1 MKKMNKLIILLILL
15 CVGQINSQTKLIGI
29 VKNNSTN
36 LPIENANITSNN
48 QLFATSTNSDGN
60 FELIIDNK
68 VKNTEIIVSCIG
80 YDSQTIVIDESKYFP
95 LIVNLNEKS
104 ILLEEVYV
112 VSVKNILDKALEK
125 YNQNYLLNPQYE
137 IYFKQVSTFD
147 GKIKRYAEGSGYLL
161 NKVNEDI
168 KIKPIKINKAIDNNY
183 QLNFLSENLITLKM
197 AFLQLNVKNML
208 MILSKNES
216 LFEIETKYTMYN
228 NLKVHKLIFTQ
239 NITTDKKNVI
249 TLLIEDK
256 NFAVINLDISGDRGN
271 GIDKINKLNDE
282 YSRIPYSSNGF
293 INFRQ
298 YNDKWIIDDLE
309 IGLDVEYNKSDNA
322 KIQNNN
328 ILKLYTTKLID
339 ETIKSSNNFDLT
351 KDLFGQKNNLE
362 NINNKEIEN
371 RIPKTEEEIQFMN
384 RNILKK

>member
-1 MKKMNKLIILLILL
+1 MNKLLILL
-15 CVGQINSQTKLIGI
+15 ALLNVGQINSQTKLIGV

-60 FELIIDNK
+60 FELTIDNK
-68 VKNTEIIVSCIG
+68 IKNTEIIVSCIG
-80 YDSQTIVIDESKYFP
+80 YDSKTIIIDDVKSFP
-95 LIVNLNEKS
+95 LIVNLIEKS
-104 ILLEEVYV
+104 ILLEEVFV
-112 VSVKNILDKALEK
+112 VSVKNILNNALEK
-125 YNQNYLLNPQYE
+125 YNQNYLLNSQYE
-137 IYFKQVSTFD
+137 IYFKQVSAFD
-147 GKIKRYAEGSGYLL
+147 GKIKRYAEGNGFLI
-161 NKVNEDI
+161 NKLNEDI
-168 KIKPIKINKAIDNNY
+168 NIKPIKISKAIDNNY
-183 QLNFLSENLITLKM
+183 QLNLLSDNLITLKM

-216 LFEIETKYTMYN
+216 LFEIETKYTTYN
-228 NLKVHKLIFTQ
+228 NLKVYKLIFTQ
-239 NITTDKKNVI
+239 NITSNKKNVI

-309 IGLDVEYNKSDNA
+309 IGLDVEYNKSDTV

-339 ETIKSSNNFDLT
+339 DKIKNSNNFDLT
-351 KDLFGQKNNLE
+351 KDLFGQKNNLT
-362 NINNKEIEN
+362 NLNKEEIEN
-371 RIPKTEEEIQFMN
+371 RIPKTQDEIQFI
-384 RNILKK
+384 NINKLKK

>member
-1 MKKMNKLIILLILL
+1 MNKLLILL
-15 CVGQINSQTKLIGI
+15 ALLNVGQINSQTKLIGV

-60 FELIIDNK
+60 FELTIDNK
-68 VKNTEIIVSCIG
+68 IKNTEIIVSCIG
-80 YDSQTIVIDESKYFP
+80 YDSKTIIIDDVKSFP
-95 LIVNLNEKS
+95 LIVNLIEKS
-104 ILLEEVYV
+104 ILLEEVFV
-112 VSVKNILDKALEK
+112 VSVKNILNNALEK
-125 YNQNYLLNPQYE
+125 YNQNYLLNSQYE
-137 IYFKQVSTFD
+137 IYFKQVSAFD
-147 GKIKRYAEGSGYLL
+147 GKIKRYAEGNGFLISKL
-161 NKVNEDI
+161 NEDI
-168 KIKPIKINKAIDNNY
+168 NIKPIKISKAIDNNY
-183 QLNFLSENLITLKM
+183 QLNLLSDNLITLKM

-216 LFEIETKYTMYN
+216 LFEIETKYTTYN
-228 NLKVHKLIFTQ
+228 NLKVYKLIFTQ
-239 NITTDKKNVI
+239 NITSNKKNVI

-309 IGLDVEYNKSDNA
+309 IGLDVEYNKSDTV

-339 ETIKSSNNFDLT
+339 DKIKNSNNFDLT
-351 KDLFGQKNNLE
+351 KDLFGQKNNLV
-362 NINNKEIEN
+362 NVNNEEIEN
-371 RIPKTEEEIQFMN
+371 RIPKTEDEIQFMN
-384 RNILKK
+384 INKLKK

>member
-1 MKKMNKLIILLILL
+1 L
-15 CVGQINSQTKLIGI
+15 NS
-29 VKNNSTN
+29 
-36 LPIENANITSNN
+36 
-48 QLFATSTNSDGN
+48 
-60 FELIIDNK
+60 
-68 VKNTEIIVSCIG
+68 
-80 YDSQTIVIDESKYFP
+80 
-95 LIVNLNEKS
+95 
-104 ILLEEVYV
+104 
-112 VSVKNILDKALEK
+112 
-125 YNQNYLLNPQYE
+125 QYE

-147 GKIKRYAEGSGYLL
+147 GKIKRYAEGNGYLV
-161 NKVNEDI
+161 NKLNEDV

-216 LFEIETKYTMYN
+216 LFEIETKYTLYN

-309 IGLDVEYNKSDNA
+309 IGLNVEYNKSDNL

-328 ILKLYTTKLID
+328 VLKLYTTKLIE

-362 NINNKEIEN
+362 NVNNKEIGN

-384 RNILKK
+384 LNILKK

>member
-1 MKKMNKLIILLILL
+1 MNKLLILL
-15 CVGQINSQTKLIGI
+15 ALLNVGQINSQTKLIGV

-60 FELIIDNK
+60 FELTIDNK
-68 VKNTEIIVSCIG
+68 IKNTEIIVSCIG
-80 YDSQTIVIDESKYFP
+80 YDSKTIIIDDVKSFP
-95 LIVNLNEKS
+95 LIVNLIEKS
-104 ILLEEVYV
+104 ILLEEVFV
-112 VSVKNILDKALEK
+112 VSVKNILNNALEK
-125 YNQNYLLNPQYE
+125 YNQNYLLNSQYE
-137 IYFKQVSTFD
+137 IYFKQVSAFD
-147 GKIKRYAEGSGYLL
+147 GKIKRYAEGNGFLI
-161 NKVNEDI
+161 NKLNEDI
-168 KIKPIKINKAIDNNY
+168 NIKPIKISKAIDNNY
-183 QLNFLSENLITLKM
+183 QLNLLSDNLITLKM

-216 LFEIETKYTMYN
+216 LFEIETKYTTYN
-228 NLKVHKLIFTQ
+228 NLKVYKLIFTQ
-239 NITTDKKNVI
+239 NITSNKKNVI

-309 IGLDVEYNKSDNA
+309 IGLDVEYNKSDTV

-339 ETIKSSNNFDLT
+339 DKIKNSNNFDLT
-351 KDLFGQKNNLE
+351 KDLFGQKNNLV
-362 NINNKEIEN
+362 NVNNEEIEN
-371 RIPKTEEEIQFMN
+371 RIPKTEDEIQFMN
-384 RNILKK
+384 INKLKK